1 MQDLYGEREQ
11 LFDQL
16 MQELEALRRTGQ
28 QYAENEAEYRKALR
42 IAILEERSKGTPV
55 TVISDLCRGRPDI
68 AEKKQLRDCAEAL
81 YKASSEAI
89 MAIKLRIKTVDADIQ
104 SFAARRAAWRF
115 SVSALRSTTAERT
128 SRRASGR
135 ITRTSS
141 TARCS
146 ATAPRP

>member
-28 QYAENEAEYRKALR
+28 QYAENEAEYRKALP

-104 SFAARRAAWRF
+104 RTWTSGGTGEGSF
-115 SVSALRSTTAERT
+115 L
-128 SRRASGR
+128 
-135 ITRTSS
+135 
-141 TARCS
+141 
-146 ATAPRP
+146 

>member
-55 TVISDLCRGRPDI
+55 KRPVPGTPRHSR
-68 AEKKQLRDCAEAL
+68 EEA
-81 YKASSEAI
+81 
-89 MAIKLRIKTVDADIQ
+89 
-104 SFAARRAAWRF
+104 AA
-115 SVSALRSTTAERT
+115 
-128 SRRASGR
+128 
-135 ITRTSS
+135 
-141 TARCS
+141 
-146 ATAPRP
+146 

>member
-55 TVISDLCRGRPDI
+55 TVISDLCRGREDI
-68 AEKKQLRDCAEAL
+68 AELKQRRDCAEAL
-81 YKASSEAI
+81 YKASS
-89 MAIKLRIKTVDADIQ
+89 
-104 SFAARRAAWRF
+104 
-115 SVSALRSTTAERT
+115 RSEP
-128 SRRASGR
+128 S
-135 ITRTSS
+135 TRT
-141 TARCS
+141 
-146 ATAPRP
+146 

>member
-55 TVISDLCRGRPDI
+55 TVISDLCRGREDI

-81 YKASSEAI
+81 HKASSEAI
-89 MAIKLRIKTVDADIQ
+89 MAIKLRIKIVDADIQ
-104 SFAARRAAWRF
+104 
-115 SVSALRSTTAERT
+115 RT
-128 SRRASGR
+128 WTSGG
-135 ITRTSS
+135 TGEGSYL
-141 TARCS
+141 
-146 ATAPRP
+146 

>member
-1 MQDLYGEREQ
+1 MYGEREQ

-16 MQELEALRRTGQ
+16 MQELEALRRAGQ

-81 YKASSEAI
+81 YKASGEAI

-104 SFAARRAAWRF
+104 RTWTSGGTGEGSF
-115 SVSALRSTTAERT
+115 L
-128 SRRASGR
+128 
-135 ITRTSS
+135 
-141 TARCS
+141 
-146 ATAPRP
+146 

>member
-68 AEKKQLRDCAEAL
+68 AEK
-81 YKASSEAI
+81 
-89 MAIKLRIKTVDADIQ
+89 
-104 SFAARRAAWRF
+104 
-115 SVSALRSTTAERT
+115 
-128 SRRASGR
+128 
-135 ITRTSS
+135 
-141 TARCS
+141 
-146 ATAPRP
+146 

>member
-68 AEKKQLRDCAEAL
+68 AREEA
-81 YKASSEAI
+81 
-89 MAIKLRIKTVDADIQ
+89 
-104 SFAARRAAWRF
+104 AARLRR
-115 SVSALRSTTAERT
+115 SALQGLKRGDHGNQVEDQDR
-128 SRRASGR
+128 
-135 ITRTSS
+135 
-141 TARCS
+141 
-146 ATAPRP
+146 

>member
-16 MQELEALRRTGQ
+16 MQELEALLRTGQ
-28 QYAENEAEYRKALR
+28 QYAENEAEYRKALL

-81 YKASSEAI
+81 YKASQEAI
-89 MAIKLRIKTVDADIQ
+89 NVYKLKIRTVDEDIK
-104 SFAARRAAWRF
+104 
-115 SVSALRSTTAERT
+115 RT
-128 SRRASGR
+128 WSNGTGEGSY
-135 ITRTSS
+135 
-141 TARCS
+141 
-146 ATAPRP
+146 

>member
-1 MQDLYGEREQ
+1 MQDLYGQREE

-16 MQELEALRRTGQ
+16 MSELEALRRTGQ

-55 TVISDLCRGRPDI
+55 TVISDLCRGREDI

-104 SFAARRAAWRF
+104 RTWTSGGTGEGSF
-115 SVSALRSTTAERT
+115 L
-128 SRRASGR
+128 
-135 ITRTSS
+135 
-141 TARCS
+141 
-146 ATAPRP
+146 

>member
-1 MQDLYGEREQ
+1 MYGEREQ

-28 QYAENEAEYRKALR
+28 QFAENEAEYRKALR

-81 YKASSEAI
+81 YKASGEAI

-104 SFAARRAAWRF
+104 
-115 SVSALRSTTAERT
+115 RT
-128 SRRASGR
+128 WTSGG
-135 ITRTSS
+135 TGEGGFL
-141 TARCS
+141 
-146 ATAPRP
+146 

>member
-68 AEKKQLRDCAEAL
+68 AEKKLL
-81 YKASSEAI
+81 ASI
-89 MAIKLRIKTVDADIQ
+89 
-104 SFAARRAAWRF
+104 
-115 SVSALRSTTAERT
+115 
-128 SRRASGR
+128 
-135 ITRTSS
+135 
-141 TARCS
+141 
-146 ATAPRP
+146 

>member
-81 YKASSEAI
+81 YKASGEAI
-89 MAIKLRIKTVDADIQ
+89 MALKLRIKVVDADIQ
-104 SFAARRAAWRF
+104 RAW
-115 SVSALRSTTAERT
+115 T
-128 SRRASGR
+128 SGG
-135 ITRTSS
+135 TGEGGYL
-141 TARCS
+141 
-146 ATAPRP
+146 

>member
-1 MQDLYGEREQ
+1 MQALTEELDELTDR
-11 LFDQL
+11 
-16 MQELEALRRTGQ
+16 LEAELKTCKESGC

-89 MAIKLRIKTVDADIQ
+89 MALKLRIKVVDADIQ
-104 SFAARRAAWRF
+104 
-115 SVSALRSTTAERT
+115 RT
-128 SRRASGR
+128 WTSGG
-135 ITRTSS
+135 TGEGGYL
-141 TARCS
+141 
-146 ATAPRP
+146 

>member
-1 MQDLYGEREQ
+1 MQDMYGEREQ

-68 AEKKQLRDCAEAL
+68 AEKKQLRDCAEVL
-81 YKASSEAI
+81 CKASSEAI
-89 MAIKLRIKTVDADIQ
+89 MELKLRIKVVDADIQ
-104 SFAARRAAWRF
+104 
-115 SVSALRSTTAERT
+115 RT
-128 SRRASGR
+128 WTSGG
-135 ITRTSS
+135 TGEGGYL
-141 TARCS
+141 
-146 ATAPRP
+146 